1 MKTFLHEGICPIRDI
16 LSRLGDKWSLLVLTT
31 LYSNGT
37 MRFNDIQRSLGDI
50 SQRMLT
56 VTLRSLEADGLVHR
70 EVYPEVPA
78 PCRVS
83 FDRFRGR
90 SDAVSEQSGG
100 VGVEEHAGH
109 FGTACAG
116 GAGEVICRRYK
127 TSGLQRARMPCCKHL
142 FIGRGGF
149 SYKLSPK
156 SLRNFSI
163 RRAGQ
168 SVVGSRPP
176 MKKRSTGG
184 S

>member
-70 EVYPEVPA
+70 EVYPEVP
-78 PCRVS
+78 PRVEYRLT
-83 FDRFRGR
+83 D
-90 SDAVSEQSGG
+90 SGG
-100 VGVEEHAGH
+100 DLMPYLNSLVEGVEEHAGH

-127 TSGLQRARMPCCKHL
+127 TSVCSGLGCRAANTC
-142 FIGRGGF
+142 
-149 SYKLSPK
+149 LSVGEAFPT
-156 SLRNFSI
+156 SCLRNPCGISPSGVPAS
-163 RRAGQ
+163 RW
-168 SVVGSRPP
+168 SVPDRP
-176 MKKRSTGG
+176 
-184 S
+184 